1 MRKQK
6 RSNESESKIRTELK
20 NYQQK
25 TFEAF
30 ETLEPKL
37 KVKLELPHDITQQK
51 IFLDTFLSKAKEDK
65 TPIEKRI
72 MTMKRLPLVVRENG
86 IAIRKDFLEI
96 NSQLYS
102 KDWKGDDLWIRE
114 YIEGYH
120 YEPEFS
126 TTTKQDPDTGDL
138 IATKQHQGNKKLH
151 DIELTD
157 KNRKQIIED
166 IINDAHGTY
175 RDEIKFYYEV
185 PNSGNAMAFRC
196 GIYTYDQFINCSL
209 DEMERLARTTPSHL
223 DHSKKDMKGYHG

>member
-1 MRKQK
+1 MSTETKQ
-6 RSNESESKIRTELK
+6 ESQIRTELK

-30 ETLEPKL
+30 EKLEPEL
-37 KVKLELPHDITQQK
+37 KVKLELPHDLTQQK

-65 TPIEKRI
+65 APLQKII
-72 MTMKRLPLVVRENG
+72 MTMKRIPIVVRENG
-86 IAIRKDFLEI
+86 IATQKDFLEI

-114 YIEGYH
+114 FVQGYH

-126 TTTKQDPDTGDL
+126 TTTKQDFETGDL
-138 IATKQHQGNKKLH
+138 IADKQHQGNKKVH

-157 KNRKQIIED
+157 KNRKEIVET
-166 IINDAHGTY
+166 IINDATGTFK
-175 RDEIKFYYEV
+175 DEIKFYYEV
-185 PNSGNAMAFRC
+185 PTRGNAMGFRC
-196 GIYTYDQFINCSL
+196 GIYTYDQFINSSL

-223 DHSKKDMKGYHG
+223 DHSKKDTKGYHG